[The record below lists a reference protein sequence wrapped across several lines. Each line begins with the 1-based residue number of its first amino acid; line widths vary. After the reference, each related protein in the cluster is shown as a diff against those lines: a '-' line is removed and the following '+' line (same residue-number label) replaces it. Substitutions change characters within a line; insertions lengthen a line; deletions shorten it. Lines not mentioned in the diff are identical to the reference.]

1 MMTAIKLNELDH
13 IIEKHSSKKGN
24 LIPVLHEIQEEIG
37 YLPAEVQRY
46 VSQNLGVAMSKIY
59 GVISFYSF
67 FSTEPKGEHTI
78 GVCMGT
84 ACYVKGAEDILMRLK
99 EELGIET
106 GETTEDNKFTMT
118 MTRCLG
124 TCSMAPVIMIDDQVY
139 GNLTVKKVPEIIN
152 KY

>member
-1 MMTAIKLNELDH
+1 MAAIKLSELDQV
-13 IIEKHSSKKGN
+13 IEKYSSKKGN
-24 LIPVLHEIQEEIG
+24 LIPVLHEIQEKVG

-46 VSQNLGVAMSKIY
+46 VSQKLGVAMSKIY

-67 FSTEPKGEHTI
+67 FTTEPRGEHTI

-84 ACYVKGAEDILMRLK
+84 ACYVKGAEKILNRIK

-106 GETTEDNKFTMT
+106 GQTTADNKFTMT

-124 TCSMAPVIMIDDQVY
+124 TCSLAPVIMIDDQVY
-139 GNLTVKKVPEIIN
+139 GSLNVEKLPAIIN

>member
-1 MMTAIKLNELDH
+1 MRAIKLNDLDH
-13 IIEKHSSKKGN
+13 IIEKHSSTEGN

-37 YLPAEVQRY
+37 YLPTEVQRY
-46 VSQNLGVAMSKIY
+46 VSEKLGVAMSKIY

-67 FSTEPKGEHTI
+67 FNTEPKGEHTI

-84 ACYVKGAEDILMRLK
+84 ACYVKGAENILNRLK

-106 GETTEDNKFTMT
+106 GQTTDNNKFTMT

-139 GNLTVKKVPEIIN
+139 GNLSVEKVPEIIN

>member
-1 MMTAIKLNELDH
+1 MAAIKLSELDH
-13 IIEKHSSKKGN
+13 IIEKHRGKNGN
-24 LIPVLHEIQEEIG
+24 LIPVLHEIQEKIG
-37 YLPAEVQRY
+37 YLPTDVQRY
-46 VSQNLGVAMSKIY
+46 VSENLGVAMSKIY

-67 FSTEPKGEHTI
+67 FTTEPKGEHTI

-84 ACYVKGAEDILMRLK
+84 ACYVKGAEDILNRIK

-106 GETTEDNKFTMT
+106 GQTTKDNKFTMT

-124 TCSMAPVIMIDDQVY
+124 TCSMAPVIMIDDQIH
-139 GNLTVKKVPEIIN
+139 GNLTVKSVSEIID

>member
-1 MMTAIKLNELDH
+1 MAAIKLSELDH

-67 FSTEPKGEHTI
+67 FTTEPKGEHTI

-84 ACYVKGAEDILMRLK
+84 ACYVKGAEDILMRLQ
-99 EELGIET
+99 EELDIKT
-106 GETTEDNKFTMT
+106 GQTTADNKFTMT

-124 TCSMAPVIMIDDQVY
+124 TCSMAPVIMVDDQIH

>member
-1 MMTAIKLNELDH
+1 MMAAIKLSELDH
-13 IIEKHSSKKGN
+13 IFEKHKSKKGN

-37 YLPAEVQRY
+37 YLPTEVQRY
-46 VSQNLGVAMSKIY
+46 VSKKLGVAMSKIY

-67 FSTEPKGEHTI
+67 FTTEPKGEHTI

-84 ACYVKGAEDILMRLK
+84 ACYVKGAEDILMRLQ
-99 EELGIET
+99 EELGIKT
-106 GETTEDNKFTMT
+106 GQTTKDNKFTMT

-124 TCSMAPVIMIDDQVY
+124 TCSMAPVIMIDDQVH
-139 GNLTVKKVPEIIN
+139 GNLTAEKVPEIIN

>member
-1 MMTAIKLNELDH
+1 MAAIKLSELDH
-13 IIEKHSSKKGN
+13 IIAKHSQKKGN

-37 YLPAEVQRY
+37 YLPVEVQRY
-46 VSQNLGVAMSKIY
+46 VSKNLGIAMSKIY

-67 FSTEPKGEHTI
+67 FTTEAKGEHTL

-84 ACYVKGAEDILMRLK
+84 ACYVKGAEDIMNRIK
-99 EELGIET
+99 EELDIES
-106 GETTEDNKFTMT
+106 GQTTKDNKFTMT
-118 MTRCLG
+118 VTRCLG

-139 GNLTVKKVPEIIN
+139 GNLSPEKVPEILN

>member
-1 MMTAIKLNELDH
+1 MAAIKLSALDH
-13 IIEKHSSKKGN
+13 IFEKYEGKKGK
-24 LIPVLHEIQEEIG
+24 LIPVLHEIQEELG
-37 YLPAEVQRY
+37 YLPVEVQRY
-46 VSQNLGVAMSKIY
+46 VSEKLGVAMSKIY

-67 FSTEPKGEHTI
+67 FTTEPKGEHTI

-84 ACYVKGAEDILMRLK
+84 ACYVKGAEDILNRLK

-106 GETTEDNKFTMT
+106 GQTTADNKFTMT

-124 TCSMAPVIMIDDQVY
+124 TCSMAPVIMIDDQVH
-139 GNLTVKKVPEIIN
+139 GNLEAEKIPEIIN

>member
-1 MMTAIKLNELDH
+1 MAAVKLKNLDH

-37 YLPAEVQRY
+37 YLPTEVQRY
-46 VSQNLGVAMSKIY
+46 VSQKLGVAMSKIY

-67 FSTEPKGEHTI
+67 FTTIPKGEHTI

-84 ACYVKGAEDILMRLK
+84 ACYVKGAENILNRLK

-106 GETTEDNKFTMT
+106 GQTTEDNKFTMT

-124 TCSMAPVIMIDDQVY
+124 TCSMAPVIMIDEQVH
-139 GNLTVKKVPEIIN
+139 GNLTVEKVSEIVN